1 MSVSDNER
9 GNDRRH
15 PPVGPRRPPIP
26 AHQGTLVTGASRVRC
41 ADRDASAP
49 CRARWRPPA
58 TTSCQPDRR
67 ARVAIA
73 LDPPPTL
80 VAGTNT
86 LGSPALPENE
96 RCPRSSPVLRC
107 LQHHV
112 RTGIRAQCEV
122 GLFRL
127 TFSLENALLPDRVHA
142 AKPKPAAP
150 TTSHQF
156 APMEDDRRGGT
167 PGERA
172 LVPADQA
179 SMRWVGAESAS
190 TARPCGQAPAQGC
203 PVQPRQALAF
213 TSSFAYSS
221 RAKRGSP

>member
-80 VAGTNT
+80 VAGPTM
-86 LGSPALPENE
+86 PATPCPNQH
-96 RCPRSSPVLRC
+96 PRSMRGWPVQAHLLIGKRSVAPLRPAGY
-107 LQHHV
+107 
-112 RTGIRAQCEV
+112 RP
-122 GLFRL
+122 FRGRPAG
-127 TFSLENALLPDRVHA
+127 SRPAR
-142 AKPKPAAP
+142 AAP
-150 TTSHQF
+150 T
-156 APMEDDRRGGT
+156 G
-167 PGERA
+167 
-172 LVPADQA
+172 
-179 SMRWVGAESAS
+179 
-190 TARPCGQAPAQGC
+190 
-203 PVQPRQALAF
+203 
-213 TSSFAYSS
+213 AYSQLQS
-221 RAKRGSP
+221 DRSRCSARTVRSRIRVSPPARQRGQVGNVSPFGSPVRAKFSQ

>member
-80 VAGTNT
+80 VAGTNA

-127 TFSLENALLPDRVHA
+127 TFSLENAARAFVQRKVSLNVTCR
-142 AKPKPAAP
+142 AP
-150 TTSHQF
+150 HLDVKVGTGPSDPSSPRRL
-156 APMEDDRRGGT
+156 AGRARLRDRRRS
-167 PGERA
+167 PLRA
-172 LVPADQA
+172 GCSQVLPLPPPA
-179 SMRWVGAESAS
+179 
-190 TARPCGQAPAQGC
+190 
-203 PVQPRQALAF
+203 
-213 TSSFAYSS
+213 
-221 RAKRGSP
+221 